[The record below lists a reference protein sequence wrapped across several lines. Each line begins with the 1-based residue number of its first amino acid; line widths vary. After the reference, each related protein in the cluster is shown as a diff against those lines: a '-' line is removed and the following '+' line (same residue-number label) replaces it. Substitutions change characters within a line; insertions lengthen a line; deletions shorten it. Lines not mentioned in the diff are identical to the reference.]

1 MKLRAVV
8 LFLLV
13 IASLGLVLI
22 PAFLIQPFAPQT
34 PGEIDLAYRLRSVS
48 PLATLILGIL
58 GLVSIARLWRGSRF
72 LAKPPLLVAGLLLG
86 AAAYLSRQNH
96 FEWMFRPLPH
106 PGFVE
111 VADAKHVDDKDMV
124 MYVQTGGETKAY
136 PVRLMAYHHIVND
149 VVGGDPVVVTY

>member
-13 IASLGLVLI
+13 IAALALVLI
-22 PAFLIQPFAPQT
+22 PAILIQPFAPQT
-34 PGEIDLAYRLRSVS
+34 PGQIEVAYRLRAIS
-48 PLATLILGIL
+48 PIVTLFLGVL
-58 GLVSIARLWRGSRF
+58 GLFSIVRLWRGSRF
-72 LAKPPLLVAGLLLG
+72 LAKPPLVLAGLLLV
-86 AAAYLSRQNH
+86 AAAFLSRQNH

-124 MYVQTGGETKAY
+124 MFVQTGGETKAY
-136 PVRLMAYHHIVND
+136 PVRLMAYHHVVND

>member
-13 IASLGLVLI
+13 IASLALVLI
-22 PAFLIQPFAPQT
+22 PAILIQPFAPQT
-34 PGEIDLAYRLRSVS
+34 PSEVDVAYRLRSVS
-48 PLATLILGIL
+48 PLVTLILGIL
-58 GLVSIARLWRGSRF
+58 GLVSIVRLWRGSRF
-72 LAKPPLLVAGLLLG
+72 LAKPALVLAGLLL
-86 AAAYLSRQNH
+86 AAAAFLSRQNH

-111 VADAKHVDDKDMV
+111 VADAKFVGDDDMV
-124 MYVQTGGETKAY
+124 LVVQTGGETKAY
-136 PVRLMAYHHIVND
+136 PVRLMAYHHVVND